1 MDTFGATAAMS
12 REDVDDAIAPKVRK
26 DAVGATVAMF
36 REDNGD
42 AIVPKVRKDVDDAI
56 VAMSREDGA
65 GAIAPKVQMKN
76 VFDRDAL
83 HSPSF
88 LIYTVYLMNI
98 NN

>member
-12 REDVDDAIAPKVRK
+12 REDVGDATVPKVRK
-26 DAVGATVAMF
+26 DAVGATVAMSH
-36 REDNGD
+36 EDSGD
-42 AIVPKVRKDVDDAI
+42 AIVPKVRKDVGDAI

-76 VFDRDAL
+76 VFDHDAL

-98 NN
+98 HN